1 MMLAAKII
9 LALIAIAALVCGA
22 WWLLMRCD

>member
-9 LALIAIAALVCGA
+9 LALIAIAALVCGF
-22 WWLLMRCD
+22 WYLLDRCD